1 MLFRV
6 VVCSFENEA
15 TTWFKSLPLDDTLLQ
30 TFHGHVHA
38 LASITNL
45 IGSLLVSMV
54 TRCRRKPD
62 KCPSAETKKKKKRS
76 INHSIQLKETS
87 ADFVIRRAHLFSCHQ
102 THLLDFTGFHRV
114 SLDLTAFYWV
124 TMGFTHFNKT
134 WHDST

>member
-15 TTWFKSLPLDDTLLQ
+15 TTWFKSLPLDGTLLQ

-62 KCPSAETKKKKKRS
+62 KCPSAETKKNKKK
-76 INHSIQLKETS
+76 ETQHKPFHPIKRDVGRFRDPPS
-87 ADFVIRRAHLFSCHQ
+87 AFVFVPPDPSLRFYRVSPS
-102 THLLDFTGFHRV
+102 FTGFDRV
-114 SLDLTAFYWV
+114 LLGYD
-124 TMGFTHFNKT
+124 GFHSF
-134 WHDST
+134 